1 MIVFFSEHGTSI
13 QCEQNVNHIFMIL
26 KHTLGE
32 YQKIQRKKKISMK
45 IDTVLFNFNLSSDV
59 EIWFWKKRQ
68 FIEKNFTQKLFFETK
83 E

>member
-1 MIVFFSEHGTSI
+1 
-13 QCEQNVNHIFMIL
+13 
-26 KHTLGE
+26 
-32 YQKIQRKKKISMK
+32 MK